1 MLRNLCIPGSATTNQ
16 ILGLEFCQH
25 GPPHKTRL
33 MTSSIAVRELPLF
46 PLPELVLFPGRR
58 LPLHIFEFR
67 YRIMMNTVLQGDR
80 RFGVLMLDPATGEPA
95 KVGCCAEIVNYQ
107 RLPDDRMKVLTVGQ
121 QRFRVLDYVR
131 QKPYR
136 VGLVEWLEDGPAEEN
151 LSPLASE
158 VDRLLR
164 DVVHLSAKLTSQDID
179 LPENIPDLPL
189 ELSYWVAGNLY
200 GVASEQQSLLE
211 MQNTATR
218 LEREAE
224 ILMSTRNHLAAR
236 TALKDVLDE

>member
-1 MLRNLCIPGSATTNQ
+1 MELRHSFLYTA
-16 ILGLEFCQH
+16 
-25 GPPHKTRL
+25 L

-67 YRIMMNTVLQGDR
+67 YRIMMNTVLKGDR
-80 RFGVLMLDPATGEPA
+80 RFGVLMLDPETGNPA
-95 KVGCCAEIVNYQ
+95 RIGCCAEIVHYQ

-136 VGLVEWLEDGPAEEN
+136 VGLVEWLDDAPAEDN
-151 LSPLASE
+151 LSPLATE

-164 DVVHLSAKLTSQDID
+164 DVVHLSAKLTSQEID
-179 LPENIPDLPL
+179 LPDNIPNLPL

-211 MQNTATR
+211 MQDTASR

-236 TALKDVLDE
+236 TALKDVLKD